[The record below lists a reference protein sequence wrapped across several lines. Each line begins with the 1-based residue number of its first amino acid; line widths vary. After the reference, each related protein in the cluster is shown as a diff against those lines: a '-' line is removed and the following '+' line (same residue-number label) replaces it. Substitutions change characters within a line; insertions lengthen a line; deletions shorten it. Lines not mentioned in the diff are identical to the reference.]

1 MNNRKLR
8 IIGVPL
14 DLGAGHR
21 GVDMGPSAIRITNLH
36 TRLRSLGWEVNDHG
50 DIRTSVFESVPQ
62 GTDKKQKHAET
73 ILAVNKLL
81 ADAVR
86 QSFDGGEFPLVLG
99 GDHSLAIGS
108 VAGASSYFA
117 KQNKQIGL
125 IWIDAHADM
134 NTPQTTPSGN
144 IHGMSLA
151 INLGDGD
158 DRFISI
164 GNATPKVKPEN
175 VAIVAARDL
184 DRGEVAALENKGI
197 KAFTMRTIDENGMA
211 AVMKHAIDIASRNTA
226 GVYVSYDMDS
236 LDPSIAP
243 GTGTPV
249 PGGLTYREAHLAME
263 MLHDAGCVIGLDIV
277 ETNPALD
284 IRNQT
289 AKAATDLILSLFGKR
304 IMKS

>member
-1 MNNRKLR
+1 MNNRKVR

-36 TRLRSLGWEVNDHG
+36 TRLRTLGWEVSDHG

-62 GTDKKQKHAET
+62 GTDEKQKHAET

-81 ADAVR
+81 ADAVN
-86 QSFDGGEFPLVLG
+86 QSLAAGEFPLVLG

-117 KQNKQIGL
+117 QQNKQIGL
-125 IWIDAHADM
+125 IWVDAHADM

-164 GNATPKVKPEN
+164 GNKTPKVKPEN
-175 VAIVAARDL
+175 VTIIAARDL
-184 DRGEVAALENKGI
+184 DRGEVAALESKGI
-197 KAFTMRTIDENGMA
+197 RVFTMRTIDENGMA
-211 AVMKHAIDIASRNTA
+211 AVMKNAIEITSRNTA

-249 PGGLTYREAHLAME
+249 PGGLTYREAQLAME
-263 MLHDAGCVIGLDIV
+263 MLHDSSSVIGLDIV

-289 AKAATDLILSLFGKR
+289 ARAATDLILSLFGKR